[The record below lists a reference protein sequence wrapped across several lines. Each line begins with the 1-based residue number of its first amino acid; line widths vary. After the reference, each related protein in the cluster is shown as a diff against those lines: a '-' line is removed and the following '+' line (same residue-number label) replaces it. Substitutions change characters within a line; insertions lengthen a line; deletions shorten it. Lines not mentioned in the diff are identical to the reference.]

1 MSLFKCESSLR
12 QKATKIFNS
21 VFRGNQ
27 TVKMEDM
34 TISIKN
40 TTIMALKFTFNLNL
54 QIQVLLNLCIHVT
67 DIWWLTNCR
76 DFWWCKKNSL
86 AQYALALVKKKT

>member
-12 QKATKIFNS
+12 QKAAKIFNS
-21 VFRGNQ
+21 VFCGNQ

-40 TTIMALKFTFNLNL
+40 TTMMALKFTFNLNL

-67 DIWWLTNCR
+67 DIWWLTNIFLFFNAPVIDKFCR
-76 DFWWCKKNSL
+76 DFW
-86 AQYALALVKKKT
+86 

>member
-1 MSLFKCESSLR
+1 MSLFKRESSLR
-12 QKATKIFNS
+12 QKAAKIFNS

-67 DIWWLTNCR
+67 DIWWLTNIFLFFTAPAIDKFCR
-76 DFWWCKKNSL
+76 DFW
-86 AQYALALVKKKT
+86 